1 MCKLII
7 KKTHWKAN
15 ETFGN
20 SDIGKTCLE
29 EKKTAAADDLISTI
43 FICYCCSLL
52 VACGCSL

>member
-29 EKKTAAADDLISTI
+29 KKTAAADDLILTI